1 MSPRQLAFDLDHRP
15 ALGEEDF
22 LVAPCNNEAVGWI
35 DRFPNWPS
43 HALIISGPSG
53 SGKTHLSRVFMA
65 KAKAVELQASSLL
78 DDAVPVLPDAAAVV
92 IEDADVLAGHA
103 VAEEALFHLYN
114 QARTN
119 GTMLLLTAGSPAS
132 RWQLRLADLTSRLR
146 SVPTVEISEP
156 DDTLLTT
163 ILVKLFADRQIA
175 IDDTVLQYV
184 VPRIERTFSAIQKF
198 VAAAD
203 KKALEDKRRITV
215 PLARAVL
222 QPDQRLPFPD

>member
-1 MSPRQLAFDLDHRP
+1 VNHRQLAFDLNHRP

-22 LVAPCNNEAVGWI
+22 LVAPCNAEAVGWI
-35 DRFPNWPS
+35 DRFPKWPS
-43 HALIISGPSG
+43 HALIISGPPG

-65 KAKAVELQASSLL
+65 KAKAVELPATSLL
-78 DDAVPVLPDAAAVV
+78 DDAIPVLPDAAAVV
-92 IEDADVLAGHA
+92 IEDADMLAGHA

-114 QARTN
+114 QAKSS
-119 GTMLLLTAGSPAS
+119 GSSLLFTAGSPAS
-132 RWQLRLADLTSRLR
+132 RWEIKLADLSSRLR
-146 SVPTVEISEP
+146 SLPSVEISEP
-156 DDTLLTT
+156 DDTLITT

-203 KKALEDKRRITV
+203 KKALEDKRKITV